1 MRAAHREDGAEV
13 ATGEIGELLVAGESG
28 AEGYWNRRD
37 KSRATFEGIW
47 TRTGDKYERR
57 ADGRYI
63 YCGRTDDLFKVS
75 GIWVSPFEVEQSI
88 TAHDAVVEAAVVAAA
103 VNLSQNNP
111 FVSVLPGA
119 ALGKVFEGMAHGYH
133 RVTIE
138 NPDSG
143 EIIGLI
149 TQSQMIRMLAG
160 HRPLLGAFA
169 DKPLGEIFKLGPKF
183 KVG

>member
-1 MRAAHREDGAEV
+1 MCLQRISSAPVYFDCDDEDDSVGSRYRYLGFVDAMDLTALALAHGLETKP
-13 ATGEIGELLVAGESG
+13 TGGVFDRLARFFMPDTS
-28 AEGYWNRRD
+28 
-37 KSRATFEGIW
+37 
-47 TRTGDKYERR
+47 
-57 ADGRYI
+57 
-63 YCGRTDDLFKVS
+63 
-75 GIWVSPFEVEQSI
+75 
-88 TAHDAVVEAAVVAAA
+88 AVVAAA

-133 RVTIE
+133 RVAIE

-143 EIIGLI
+143 EIIGLL